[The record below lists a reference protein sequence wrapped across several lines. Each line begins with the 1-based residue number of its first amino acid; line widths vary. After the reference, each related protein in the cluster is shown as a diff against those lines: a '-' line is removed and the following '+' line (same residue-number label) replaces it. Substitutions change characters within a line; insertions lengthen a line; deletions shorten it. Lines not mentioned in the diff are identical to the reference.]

1 MKAKKSYGQHFL
13 NKDEIAM
20 KIANSLKLSDAY
32 NSIVEVGPGMGVL
45 SQFLL
50 EYQSHSIT
58 CIEADRDMVQYLQQ
72 NEKFERLK
80 IIQFD
85 FLKFKLNEIADS
97 FAVIGN
103 FPYNISTQIVFKILD
118 HRQNIPEMV
127 GMFQK
132 EVAER
137 IASKEGS
144 KKYGIISV
152 LTQLFYDVEYLFTVG
167 PENFNPPPKVQSGV
181 IRLIRKEE
189 KDLPSID
196 YGLFKSIVK
205 ISFGKRRKMLRN
217 SLKAFFEKKEITNCS
232 YMEKRPEALSVT
244 DFIEL
249 CTLLQE

>member
-13 NKDEIAM
+13 NKDDIAM
-20 KIANSLKLSDAY
+20 KIANSLKLSETY
-32 NSIVEVGPGMGVL
+32 NSIVEIGPGMGVL

-50 EYQSHSIT
+50 DYQSHTII
-58 CIEADRDMVQYLQQ
+58 CIEADRDMVQYLKQ
-72 NEKFERLK
+72 NEKFDRLK
-80 IIQFD
+80 VIQFD
-85 FLKFKLNEIADS
+85 FLKYKLNEIADS

-144 KKYGIISV
+144 KKYGILSV

-181 IRLIRKEE
+181 IRLVRKEE
-189 KDLPSID
+189 KELPPID
-196 YGLFKSIVK
+196 HSLFKSIVK

-217 SLKAFFEKKEITNCS
+217 SLKAFFEKKQITNCS
-232 YMEKRPEALSVT
+232 FMEKRPEALSVA

>member
-167 PENFNPPPKVQSGV
+167 PENFNPPP
-181 IRLIRKEE
+181 IRCHQ
-189 KDLPSID
+189 ID
-196 YGLFKSIVK
+196 Q
-205 ISFGKRRKMLRN
+205 KRRKRP
-217 SLKAFFEKKEITNCS
+217 SLNRLWSFQIYRKNIFWKT
-232 YMEKRPEALSVT
+232 
-244 DFIEL
+244 
-249 CTLLQE
+249 